1 MPRSEDD
8 QIPYFLEVFEQL
20 QPKTVLDIGAG
31 EGKYADLIA
40 KRAKVNAIEIWAQ
53 NVMDYDLPS
62 KYDEVFIWDARK
74 HQDFDYDLVIF
85 GDVLEHMSEEDAKAL
100 WAKARK
106 GAKAIFM
113 SIPIVHLPQGAEG
126 GNPYEVHIEDDYD
139 HERILETFEGIT
151 EFRTY
156 PRIGAYLAL

>member
-8 QIPYFLEVFEQL
+8 QIPYFLEVFERL
-20 QPKTVLDIGAG
+20 QPKIVLDVGAG

-40 KRAKVNAIEIWAQ
+40 RRAKVHAVEVWAQ
-53 NVMDYDLPS
+53 NVEQYDLPS

-74 HQDFDYDLVIF
+74 HEFYGYDLVIF
-85 GDVLEHMSEEDAKAL
+85 GDVLEHMTEADAKAI

-106 GAKAIFM
+106 QAKAIFM

-126 GNPYEVHIEDDYD
+126 GNPYEVHVEDDYD
-139 HERILETFEGIT
+139 HERIMATFEGIT
-151 EFRTY
+151 EYRTY